1 MRASYLGPEGTHTH
15 EAAASCDL
23 LAGWELVPESS
34 IKGAFLAL
42 ARGSVDAA
50 VLPLE
55 NSLEGPVGPTLDALA
70 GPDAEGVKIRREI
83 VRDIRHSLLA
93 KDAAAPEE
101 RGEAGRRVG
110 SPPGGRAADERRI
123 DAISGVVSHPQA
135 LAQCAESLRVRFPD
149 AILEPALSTAEAALI
164 AASREGWAALG
175 TRAAGERAGLAVLE
189 DDLSDEPGNR
199 TRFIVLMR
207 EDERPTGRDRTS
219 LVFGLERDRPG
230 GLHDVLGELASRGIN
245 LSRIESR
252 PTRRAFGEYWFF
264 VDFEAHREEPN
275 ASEAIAAA
283 RARSGFFR
291 LLGSYPRCAK
301 RE

>member
-15 EAAASCDL
+15 EAATSCEL

-34 IKGAFLAL
+34 IKSAFARL
-42 ARGSVDAA
+42 ARGGAEAA

-55 NSLEGPVGPTLDALA
+55 NALEGPVGPTLDVLA
-70 GPDAEGVKIRREI
+70 GPDAEGVRIRREI
-83 VRDIRHSLLA
+83 VREIRHSLLA
-93 KDAAAPEE
+93 K
-101 RGEAGRRVG
+101 AGT
-110 SPPGGRAADERRI
+110 PQ
-123 DAISGVVSHPQA
+123 DAILGVVSHPQA

-164 AASREGWAALG
+164 AASRDGWAALG

-189 DDLSDEPGNR
+189 EDLSDEPGNR
-199 TRFIVLMR
+199 TRFVVLMR
-207 EDERPTGRDRTS
+207 EDEKPTGRDRTS

-264 VDFEAHREEPN
+264 VDFEAHREEPK
-275 ASEAIAAA
+275 AAEALAAA
-283 RARSGFFR
+283 TARCGLFR
-291 LLGSYPRCAK
+291 MLGSYPRA
-301 RE
+301 